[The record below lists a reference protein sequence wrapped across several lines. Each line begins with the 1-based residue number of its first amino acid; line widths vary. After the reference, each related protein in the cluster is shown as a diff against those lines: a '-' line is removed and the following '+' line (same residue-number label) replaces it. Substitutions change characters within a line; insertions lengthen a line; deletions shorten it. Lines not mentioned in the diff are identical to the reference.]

1 MQLNFSLNILL
12 SGISQSPESK
22 LYEYNKY
29 NELCEEQWYSYAL
42 NTSAPY
48 QSFAEKW
55 RVQQEDRTIVTV
67 TLFIVFA
74 ISHQRNMSFQ

>member
-29 NELCEEQWYSYAL
+29 NELSKVLARGI
-42 NTSAPY
+42 TGGPSG
-48 QSFAEKW
+48 
-55 RVQQEDRTIVTV
+55 
-67 TLFIVFA
+67 
-74 ISHQRNMSFQ
+74 